1 MYFSSFFVITGIL
14 LNFVCHSSSLPTTL
28 CTGKNGSMT
37 IGEETKILSIDKNK
51 NGQNR
56 IIVNS
61 RPDKGT
67 QEKFR
72 FSCHKHSWSTYDFI
86 FFLTCLIFFSLKTCK
101 RIFVLW
107 KIFVLFC
114 FSKLKSC

>member
-1 MYFSSFFVITGIL
+1 MYFSSFFVITGIF

-56 IIVNS
+56 IIVKS
-61 RPDKGT
+61 SPDKGF
-67 QEKFR
+67 QEKFK
-72 FSCHKHSWSTYDFI
+72 FACHKHNWSMYDFI
-86 FFLTCLIFFSLKTCK
+86 FFLTCLIFFSLKTCET
-101 RIFVLW
+101 
-107 KIFVLFC
+107 
-114 FSKLKSC
+114 